1 MGGGEEDCRT
11 IPAID
16 LKKFPEA
23 EEYRKLREASETWGC
38 FRLVNHM
45 IPPALMSE
53 MISVVRSL
61 LDLPMEIKK
70 QNKEVIAGSGY
81 LAPSKVNP
89 IYESLGFHDLG
100 SRQALDSFCSQLN
113 ASSYQ
118 REVIE
123 KYAQAVCEQIV
134 DIGQKLTESLG
145 LADSDYLKGW
155 PCQFRIN
162 KYTFT
167 SESVGSLGL
176 RSHTDSGF
184 LTILQD
190 DEIVG
195 GLEVM
200 DKSGAFVAVDPC
212 PGTLLVNLGDVAHAW
227 SNGRLCNVKHRVQF
241 REARIRVSISPFQ
254 RGPDEEAGVEAP
266 PELVDSEHPRLY
278 VPFTYEDYRKIRLS
292 ANLHADWPLKT
303 TKQQPGSVRQRSRL
317 SLQQRSR
324 LLLQQRSNHDVDLVL
339 EIDGDE
345 ICQVRGVGV
354 NAAAAAGIKNWGF
367 STAEKDSTL
376 AWRVRAWLQR
386 TRLVKPRPC
395 SLWTMAEEGCRRRR
409 GVVVSVV
416 KEGKG
421 GGWRGRRVRMD
432 GLAGVAHS
440 S

>member
-1 MGGGEEDCRT
+1 MGSGKEDCRT

-53 MISVVRSL
+53 MKSVARSL

-70 QNKEVIAGSGY
+70 QNKDGITGSGY
-81 LAPSKVNP
+81 LAPSIVNP
-89 IYESLGFHDLG
+89 FYESLGFYDLG
-100 SRQALDSFCSQLN
+100 LRQALDSFCSQLN

-134 DIGQKLTESLG
+134 DIGQKLAESLG
-145 LADSDYLKGW
+145 LADNDYLKGW

-167 SESVGSLGL
+167 PESVGSTGL
-176 RSHTDSGF
+176 RSHTDPGF

-200 DKSGAFVAVDPC
+200 DKSGTFVAVDPC
-212 PGTLLVNLGDVAHAW
+212 PGTLLVILGDVTQAW
-227 SNGRLCNVKHRVQF
+227 SNGRLCNVKHRVQI
-241 REARIRVSISPFQ
+241 REARIRVSIASLQ

-278 VPFTYEDYRKIRLS
+278 VPFTYGDYRKLRLS
-292 ANLHADWPLKT
+292 ANLHA
-303 TKQQPGSVRQRSRL
+303 G
-317 SLQQRSR
+317 
-324 LLLQQRSNHDVDLVL
+324 
-339 EIDGDE
+339 E
-345 ICQVRGVGV
+345 
-354 NAAAAAGIKNWGF
+354 A
-367 STAEKDSTL
+367 L
-376 AWRVRAWLQR
+376 ALYASPP
-386 TRLVKPRPC
+386 K
-395 SLWTMAEEGCRRRR
+395 S
-409 GVVVSVV
+409 
-416 KEGKG
+416 
-421 GGWRGRRVRMD
+421 
-432 GLAGVAHS
+432 
-440 S
+440 

>member
-11 IPAID
+11 IPTID
-16 LKKFPEA
+16 LKNFPEA

-38 FRLVNHM
+38 FRLVNYM

-53 MISVVRSL
+53 MKSVVRSL

-70 QNKEVIAGSGY
+70 QNKDGITGSGY
-81 LAPSKVNP
+81 QAPSIDNP
-89 IYESLGFHDLG
+89 IFESLGFYDLG

-134 DIGQKLTESLG
+134 DMGQKLAESLG
-145 LADSDYLKGW
+145 LADNDYLKGW

-167 SESVGSLGL
+167 SESVGSTGL
-176 RSHTDSGF
+176 RLHTDSGF
-184 LTILQD
+184 LALLQD

-200 DKSGAFVAVDPC
+200 DKSGTFVAVDPC
-212 PGTLLVNLGDVAHAW
+212 PGTLLVNLGDVAQAW

-241 REARIRVSISPFQ
+241 REARIRVSIASFQ
-254 RGPDEEAGVEAP
+254 RGPDEGAVVEAP

-278 VPFTYEDYRKIRLS
+278 VPFTYEDYRKLRFS
-292 ANLHADWPLKT
+292 ANLHAGEALAL
-303 TKQQPGSVRQRSRL
+303 VR
-317 SLQQRSR
+317 
-324 LLLQQRSNHDVDLVL
+324 
-339 EIDGDE
+339 
-345 ICQVRGVGV
+345 
-354 NAAAAAGIKNWGF
+354 
-367 STAEKDSTL
+367 T
-376 AWRVRAWLQR
+376 
-386 TRLVKPRPC
+386 
-395 SLWTMAEEGCRRRR
+395 
-409 GVVVSVV
+409 
-416 KEGKG
+416 
-421 GGWRGRRVRMD
+421 
-432 GLAGVAHS
+432 S